1 MPIHSD
7 KKSLAELMNEE
18 LAQMNLPAEFNR
30 LENFITDGK
39 KSAEFIRFLLEDD
52 SYRLPK
58 EQDALYDTA
67 EMRARHSAVTF
78 LMGLVFRRFGGLFEA
93 FPVEENGNEKN
104 AVHMWLITSL
114 YHDKAYSS
122 EYIKKPDLEY
132 CEKFLPYLLT
142 DDYEEGYSE
151 LNGFSTRYPKYL
163 AYTYEEIL
171 NYDKYARK
179 YHQEKQSD
187 EKLDHGILG
196 GVAMFRD
203 LARKVRKHG
212 ETEELPV
219 IKACSLTV
227 AQHNIYKSDGK
238 NRDELYREYSLER
251 LESTSDFRITPK
263 QPLLLFLSLIDT
275 VECVK
280 KLSQRENS
288 DKYLQTMTVLKNI
301 KLDVQPDRLEID
313 FLPLLEEVARK
324 VSKKKGKR
332 LNEERSLS
340 EKFEGYLGNLKNLGK
355 WTVFRAEEN
364 EKDKY
369 QFRIELTQD
378 IDFSELADEFLREV
392 CCV

>member
-7 KKSLAELMNEE
+7 KKSLAELINEE
-18 LAQMNLPAEFNR
+18 LTRMNLPAEFNR

-39 KSAEFIRFLLEDD
+39 KSAEFIRFLLEDE
-52 SYRLPK
+52 SYRLPD
-58 EQDALYDTA
+58 EQDSLYDTA
-67 EMRARHSAVTF
+67 ELRARHSAVTF

-93 FPVEENGNEKN
+93 FPIEENWDEKT
-104 AVHMWLITSL
+104 AVRIWLITSL

-122 EYIKKPDLEY
+122 EYIKRPELEY
-132 CEKFLPYLLT
+132 REKFLPYLLT
-142 DDYEEGYSE
+142 DDYEGGYSE
-151 LNGFSTRYPKYL
+151 LNGFSIRYPKYL

-171 NYDKYARK
+171 NYDRYARR

-196 GVAMFRD
+196 GIMVFSD
-203 LARKVRKHG
+203 LAKKAIRRKTVD
-212 ETEELPV
+212 ELPV

-227 AQHNIYKSDGK
+227 AQHNIYKSDEK
-238 NRDELYREYSLER
+238 NRDKLYREYFLER
-251 LESTSDFRITPK
+251 LVSTSDFRITPE

-280 KLSQRENS
+280 RFSKHENFEN
-288 DKYLQTMTVLKNI
+288 YLQTTTVLKSI
-301 KLDVQPDRLEID
+301 KLDVQPDRIEID
-313 FLPLLEEVARK
+313 FSSLRGEIAG
-324 VSKKKGKR
+324 KKKDKG
-332 LNEERSLS
+332 LNAEMSLS
-340 EKFEGYLGNLKNLGK
+340 ENFEGYLGNLKNLEK
-355 WTVFRAEEN
+355 WTAFRAEEN

>member
-1 MPIHSD
+1 
-7 KKSLAELMNEE
+7 MNEE

-39 KSAEFIRFLLEDD
+39 KSAEFIRFLLKDE
-52 SYRLPK
+52 SYRLPD
-58 EQDALYDTA
+58 EQDSLYDTA
-67 EMRARHSAVTF
+67 ELRARHSAVTF

-93 FPVEENGNEKN
+93 FPVEENWDEKT
-104 AVHMWLITSL
+104 AVRMWLITSL

-122 EYIKKPDLEY
+122 EYIKRPKLEY
-132 CEKFLPYLLT
+132 REKFLPYLLT
-142 DDYEEGYSE
+142 DDYEGGYSE

-171 NYDKYARK
+171 NYDRYARK

-196 GVAMFRD
+196 GIMVFSD
-203 LARKVRKHG
+203 LAKKAIRRKTVD
-212 ETEELPV
+212 ELPV

-238 NRDELYREYSLER
+238 NRDKLYRKYFLER
-251 LESTSDFRITPK
+251 LVSTSDFRITPE

-280 KLSQRENS
+280 RLSKHENTGE
-288 DKYLQTMTVLKNI
+288 YLHTTTVLKSI

-313 FLPLLEEVARK
+313 FSSLWGEIAGRK
-324 VSKKKGKR
+324 KDKG
-332 LNEERSLS
+332 LNAEKSLS
-340 EKFEGYLGNLKNLGK
+340 ENFEQYLGNLKNLEK